1 MLIQPRFLVV
11 AALISGRNFPERFNY
26 HLVCEARFNNEVLS
40 TDPVSHAAL
49 PQFEQELAWELDRTS
64 LRQHR
69 LQRSALKIYLYA
81 VNDHSPVKEPIG
93 FFMLDLRACSFKRDY
108 KWYRLLH
115 SKYKSPP
122 EVFCGTYLEGDSHEH
137 IPDPRVKTGLA
148 TSIVGTDLV
157 PQEIPLSRL
166 MPNDNRSFDGF
177 DKPVCYVIGPKG
189 MTHEDFVLTLVFMEV
204 TSLALLVPT
213 EKQLS
218 TEGQA
223 GFYFSSDLLGSSP
236 VTSRRFDTLIQT
248 TFPSEGHRFFI
259 RSSVSVLRA
268 YFLHV
273 SPVIVRLCYGTRCLA
288 KTSIAIENLLGPDV
302 HVLHQPAILE
312 GKFELIPTD
321 QPSNSPSATNL
332 HNDDRPSVRLRL
344 ILESARYRRSASP
357 SGDLSQRNHQMPF
370 DNNSDRVSPS
380 PGILRQRNQSPSRK
394 TSTGDIPVNSH
405 SSATVMDA
413 VELKPIV
420 NDFLPCQPISTGA
433 DYHDSLE
440 FPQKSSLPFQEN
452 RKPNTDGVHHFCY
465 TIELRTVRNVRS
477 FEHDS
482 KVYARYTYP
491 LFGSSAPVMTLPP
504 VSLVRHQETTLS
516 EGFCAFEF
524 AASLPE
530 LRVRLNAAPLT
541 VELFDRNSGSR
552 GADELIGRAIIQLAT
567 VFNNP
572 TFHDDD
578 GKPVSWRYSGFA
590 NLISA
595 RSMSETDLRSPRIAD
610 GNRLVGQLSYGL
622 VLEDRGPHLSK
633 SSNEEAG
640 SLRVLETN
648 NLRLAPDDVRSTAEY
663 RTAFEL
669 ELWRANEEAKFS
681 ARLKQREQQIMATF
695 AEEWHQRD
703 GERETIYRKKLSEY
717 QQLEDKLRATLSD
730 LAIRESQLAAGEAE
744 LSRIRQETIHETER
758 RRKDLTQQVQTQVR
772 ELECQLKLERTQSEQ
787 WKSQAEEFHSKCVD
801 LEQEVSALRN
811 RLTELDGRLR
821 TGKQDMSNTGC
832 GATVSEY
839 QLQLAQVTAEL
850 AKLRGDLVETERR
863 LDEAN
868 RGRTRYKQLWSRALH
883 EVARLKQEAESNTR
897 QILAKREAELDH
909 LRARY
914 LNVEEKEL
922 STRLAHGLTCTP
934 TTAEQL
940 GLFDVRKQFEG

>member
-1 MLIQPRFLVV
+1 
-11 AALISGRNFPERFNY
+11 
-26 HLVCEARFNNEVLS
+26 
-40 TDPVSHAAL
+40 
-49 PQFEQELAWELDRTS
+49 
-64 LRQHR
+64 
-69 LQRSALKIYLYA
+69 
-81 VNDHSPVKEPIG
+81 
-93 FFMLDLRACSFKRDY
+93 MLDLRACSFKRDY

-122 EVFCGTYLEGDSHEH
+122 EVFCGTYLEGDAHEH

-157 PQEIPLSRL
+157 PQEIPLTRL
-166 MPNDNRSFDGF
+166 MPNEDRSIDGF
-177 DKPVCYVIGPKG
+177 DKPVGYVIGPKG
-189 MTHEDFVLTLVFMEV
+189 MTHEDFVLTLDFMEV
-204 TSLALLVPT
+204 AGLASLVPT

-223 GFYFSSDLLGSSP
+223 GFYFSSELLGSSP
-236 VTSRRFDTLIQT
+236 VTSRRFDTLVQT

-268 YFLHV
+268 YFLHI

-288 KTSIAIENLLGPDV
+288 RTFIAIENLLGPDV
-302 HVLHQPAILE
+302 HVLDQPAILD
-312 GKFELIPTD
+312 GKFELLPTD
-321 QPSNSPSATNL
+321 QSSTSPSITNL

-344 ILESARYRRSASP
+344 ILESTRHHRNASP
-357 SGDLSQRNHQMPF
+357 SDDLPHHSHQILF
-370 DNNSDRVSPS
+370 ETNSGQKPSSS
-380 PGILRQRNQSPSRK
+380 PGILRQRNRSPLRE
-394 TSTGDIPVNSH
+394 TATGDNPVNSH

-413 VELKPIV
+413 VGLKP
-420 NDFLPCQPISTGA
+420 PPMSTGA
-433 DYHDSLE
+433 DFHGNSE
-440 FPQKSSLPFQEN
+440 FLHTNYLPFQEN
-452 RKPNTDGVHHFCY
+452 RKPTTNAVHHFCY
-465 TIELRTVRNVRS
+465 TIELRTVRNVHS

-491 LFGSSAPVMTLPP
+491 LFGSAAPVMTLPP
-504 VSLVRHQETTLS
+504 VSVARHQETTLS

-530 LRVRLNAAPLT
+530 LRVRLNDTPLT
-541 VELFDRNSGSR
+541 VELFDRSSGSR

-567 VFNNP
+567 VFYNP
-572 TFHDDD
+572 TSHDND
-578 GKPVSWRYSGFA
+578 GKPVSWRYSGVA

-595 RSMSETDLRSPRIAD
+595 RSLSETDLRSPGIAD
-610 GNRLVGQLSYGL
+610 NGRLVGQLSYGL
-622 VLEDRGPHLSK
+622 VLDDRGPHLNQ
-633 SSNEEAG
+633 SSNAETD
-640 SLRVLETN
+640 SLQVLETN
-648 NLRLAPDDVRSTAEY
+648 KSKLAPDDVRSTAEY

-669 ELWRANEEAKFS
+669 ELWRANEEAKFR
-681 ARLKQREQQIMATF
+681 AHLKQREQQIMATF
-695 AEEWHQRD
+695 AEEWHKRD

-730 LAIRESQLAAGEAE
+730 LAVRESQLAAGEAE
-744 LSRIRQETIHETER
+744 LSRIRQETVHETER

-801 LEQEVSALRN
+801 LEQEVSALRS

-821 TGKQDMSNTGC
+821 TSKQDMSNTGC
-832 GATVSEY
+832 VATVSEY

-850 AKLRGDLVETERR
+850 AKLRGTLVETEKR

-868 RGRTRYKQLWSRALH
+868 RGRMRYKQLWSRALH
-883 EVARLKQEAESNTR
+883 EVARLKQEAESNAR
-897 QILAKREAELDH
+897 QTLAKREAELEH

-922 STRLAHGLTCTP
+922 TARLSHGLVPTP
-934 TTAEQL
+934 TTAEQF
-940 GLFDVRKQFEG
+940 GLFDMRKQFEGPIGNTCNVNTTDFHTENSGVPDGQEAELARLIAERDELLNTGVYDHDDPIILNLDGQIQMLSTRK